1 MFNHE
6 TVRYVSTSS
15 IQPCIHPSSQAAAAA
30 TTRVDIIDLN
40 PWDLNMLPFPYMQ
53 RGFLFS
59 NDMQQHQQ
67 EKPVDV
73 MNHLKNSFSKTLDYF
88 YPLAGRLAIRKHGD
102 GDDETSVS
110 MYIDCKNSTGSEFIS
125 AIADITASDVLDSSY
140 ADPCVVHQCFFP
152 LNGALNHEG
161 QSLPML
167 SVQVTKLID
176 GIFIGCSMNHTVCD
190 GTSFW
195 HFIASWAEISR
206 GATNFDRPIL
216 ERCFF
221 DTESPIRIPISTFQL
236 LPRRYSHKTSPFE
249 ERIFHFKQ
257 ESIGRLKAKANLEI
271 SIIESSNT
279 TVSSLQALFAHIW
292 LATTR
297 ARKIDPNEETSFW
310 LSIGNRSRMNPPLPE
325 AYFGNSLQH
334 GVATAKAG
342 ELLEKGL
349 GWAALLL
356 NQVILSH
363 SNEKILS
370 IWDSWVVKP
379 SFMFTGNAPPP
390 RNILV
395 SGGSPRFN
403 VYDNDFGWGKP
414 VAVRTGRSSHYD
426 GRVIPG
432 RGLVEG
438 SIDLEVC
445 LSHEIMKVIE
455 DDKEFMD
462 PVAILSP
469 LSV

>member
-1 MFNHE
+1 MFTHE
-6 TVRYVSTSS
+6 TVRYISTSS
-15 IQPCIHPSSQAAAAA
+15 IIPCIHPSSQPAEG
-30 TTRVDIIDLN
+30 TTGVDIIDLN
-40 PWDLNMLPFPYMQ
+40 PWDLNMLPFQYMQ
-53 RGFLFS
+53 RGFLFT
-59 NDMQQHQQ
+59 DIQHQE
-67 EKPVDV
+67 EKPVGV
-73 MNHLKNSFSKTLDYF
+73 FNHLKNSLSETLEYF
-88 YPLAGRLAIRKHGD
+88 YPLAGRLAIRKHED
-102 GDDETSVS
+102 EDDETIS
-110 MYIDCKNSTGSEFIS
+110 MYIDCKNSTGAEFIC
-125 AIADITASDVLDSSY
+125 ATTDITASDLLDSSCE
-140 ADPCVVHQCFFP
+140 DLQIVHKSFFP
-152 LNGALNHEG
+152 LNGVLNHEG
-161 QSLPML
+161 QSHPLL

-176 GIFIGCSMNHTVCD
+176 GIFIGCSINHTVCD

-206 GATNFDRPIL
+206 GVGFGHISCQPIL

-221 DTESPIRIPISTFQL
+221 DTGSPIRIPISTFQL
-236 LPRRYSHKTSPFE
+236 LPQRYSHNTSPLE
-249 ERIFHFKQ
+249 ERIFHFER
-257 ESIGRLKAKANLEI
+257 ESIARLKTMANSEI
-271 SIIESSNT
+271 SISESST
-279 TVSSLQALFAHIW
+279 PTVSSLQALFAHVW

-297 ARKIDPNEETSFW
+297 ARKLDPNEETSFW

-356 NQVILSH
+356 NQVIVSCN
-363 SNEKILS
+363 NEKVLS
-370 IWDSWVVKP
+370 IWKSWVVRP
-379 SFMFTGNAPPP
+379 SFMFTGNSPPP
-390 RNILV
+390 TNILV

-414 VAVRTGRSSHYD
+414 VVVRTGRSSHYD
-426 GRVIPG
+426 GRVIPT

-445 LSHEIMKVIE
+445 LSHEIMKAIE
-455 DDKEFMD
+455 DDKEFME
-462 PVAILSP
+462 PVTISSP